1 MVKKRRVHRFAYY
14 IVAAE
19 RERNVAQPARNLRAL
34 TALFDDPRGLDKVD
48 GVAIVLLHARR
59 HGEDVGIED
68 DVLRRKADL
77 FGQQLKS
84 ALANPHL
91 LIDLDRLTSLVERHH
106 NDRRAVTPDKPSAL

>member
-1 MVKKRRVHRFAYY
+1 MDRMVKKRRVHRFADYV
-14 IVAAE
+14 VAAE
-19 RERNVAQPARNLRAL
+19 RERDVAQPARNFRSW
-34 TALFDDPRGLDKVD
+34 TTPFDDPRGLDEVD

-59 HGEDVGIED
+59 HRQDVGVED

-91 LIDLDRLTSLVERHH
+91 LIDLDRLT
-106 NDRRAVTPDKPSAL
+106 